1 VPGASR
7 SIKRK
12 DFDDMVAVLPVAD
25 PNIFSAAQRIM
36 LAQTQLQIAQS
47 APQMHNMYEAYYRVY
62 AAMNV
67 RDIDGILRPQ
77 HTNIPKDPAQE
88 NADLLDMMELKAFAG
103 QQHDAHIFSHLVMGM
118 SPIIQT
124 MPQSVLALQKHIL
137 EHVRLKAEEDVEAE
151 LFKQYGSDPDRMV
164 SAIQREGMIALK
176 IAEYMQQVRDMQNQL
191 AGGGGPDPI
200 VALKEAEIQ
209 QRAQADQA
217 DQQIARERLQLDA
230 AKMQQNTAINQ
241 QRIQSQENIA
251 DLRANVAR
259 ERANMMAVQQARS
272 NQIQQINAR
281 RKPNAA

>member
-1 VPGASR
+1 
-7 SIKRK
+7 
-12 DFDDMVAVLPVAD
+12 
-25 PNIFSAAQRIM
+25 
-36 LAQTQLQIAQS
+36 
-47 APQMHNMYEAYYRVY
+47 
-62 AAMNV
+62 
-67 RDIDGILRPQ
+67 
-77 HTNIPKDPAQE
+77 
-88 NADLLDMMELKAFAG
+88 
-103 QQHDAHIFSHLVMGM
+103 
-118 SPIIQT
+118 
-124 MPQSVLALQKHIL
+124 
-137 EHVRLKAEEDVEAE
+137 
-151 LFKQYGSDPDRMV
+151 
-164 SAIQREGMIALK
+164 
-176 IAEYMQQVRDMQNQL
+176 
-191 AGGGGPDPI
+191 